1 MSTLKIT
8 TIIFDLDG
16 TLSDTNKIQSAVEA
30 EILNNHGVEIGAAEI
45 ESRFSGVKTSEFF
58 QELLRDKSADVN
70 RIIEEKWKK
79 VIDLAKQKA
88 GPISGAVELVEH
100 LKDRGYGLALA
111 SSSRKEYVM
120 AVLNK
125 LGLKDKFKTIT
136 SGDEVEKGKPD
147 PAIFLLAAKKM
158 KARPDE
164 CLVFEDAMSGM
175 TAAKRAGMK
184 CVGLI
189 AREDEREYPADVLV
203 HDWADLDLKKFLGN
217 S

>member
-30 EILNNHGVEIGAAEI
+30 EILNRYGVKISAAEI
-45 ESRFSGVKTSEFF
+45 GRRFSGVKTSEFF
-58 QELLRDKSADVN
+58 RELLRGQDLDIDG
-70 RIIEEKWKK
+70 IIEEKWRR
-79 VIDLAKQKA
+79 VISLAKREA
-88 GPISGAVELVEH
+88 GPIPGALELVEYF
-100 LKDRGYGLALA
+100 KEAEFGLALA

-158 KARPDE
+158 GVRPEE

-189 AREDEREYPADVLV
+189 ARDDEREYPADVLV
-203 HDWADLDLKKFLGN
+203 HDWADMENIKSILK
-217 S
+217 

>member
-1 MSTLKIT
+1 MSSPKIK

-16 TLSDTNKIQSAVEA
+16 TLSDTNKIQSAAEA
-30 EILNNHGVEIGAAEI
+30 EILNRYGVKISAAEI
-45 ESRFSGVKTSEFF
+45 ERRFSGVKTSEFF
-58 QELLRDKSADVN
+58 RELLRGQDLDVDG
-70 RIIEEKWKK
+70 IIEEKWRR
-79 VIDLAKQKA
+79 VISLAKREA
-88 GPISGAVELVEH
+88 GPIPGALELVEYF
-100 LKDRGYGLALA
+100 KEAEFGLALA

-158 KARPDE
+158 GVRPEE

-189 AREDEREYPADVLV
+189 ARDDEREHPADVLV
-203 HDWADLDLKKFLGN
+203 HDWADMENIKSILK
-217 S
+217 